1 MWLISDFLACMPT
14 STGNEFDSRRFN
26 ILQIVEQE
34 IFFLSFFFNKRSSKI
49 DFKSKAYFPTLH
61 KRIVMD

>member
-1 MWLISDFLACMPT
+1 MSLIPEDLIFYKELNKKS
-14 STGNEFDSRRFN
+14 S
-26 ILQIVEQE
+26 
-34 IFFLSFFFNKRSSKI
+34 FFLSFFFNKKSSKI